1 MIEIPTRNVFDV
13 VTDFLASEPSDD
25 ELLAYM
31 FPEDLQARVH
41 HLLDLNGEGELT
53 CCEERE
59 LDEFVR
65 ANRMLTDLKINT
77 ELRLRG
83 IQL

>member
-1 MIEIPTRNVFDV
+1 MIETPTRNVLDV
-13 VTDFLASEPSDD
+13 VEDFLASEPSDD

-65 ANRMLTDLKINT
+65 ANRMLARLKVKT
-77 ELRLRG
+77 RLRQRG
-83 IQL
+83 IEA